1 MFTVLSA
8 TGELAGP
15 NLYIDTILQNVSCVL
30 RNEGE
35 EYLSIADYE
44 LGNVRLTNGQISGLA
59 TLRRKGE
66 ARMDS
71 DCDGAT
77 IEAKLVLEQVRLC
90 YDYSAKVGLSPIS
103 CSSVDVALDE
113 PADTPSPN

>member
-1 MFTVLSA
+1 MLKSIFKCNVFES
-8 TGELAGP
+8 P
-15 NLYIDTILQNVSCVL
+15 RHNDTWARCF
-30 RNEGE
+30 RGE
-35 EYLSIADYE
+35 EFLSISDYE

-66 ARMDS
+66 ARMHS

-90 YDYSAKVGLSPIS
+90 YDYSAKVGLNAY
-103 CSSVDVALDE
+103 CLCLL
-113 PADTPSPN
+113 PSPKR